1 MSQHK
6 IAAQYLAELAQFD
19 PLYAFEKIASI
30 PFEFII
36 NQYADDELTKLASEN
51 ILSELYNLIV
61 QTGEQE
67 KTAEEVLEEI
77 DELPEQYLAMLE
89 ELKSAEQETEKTASK
104 DKEASERNNPIKEK
118 LIRDILEKKAQIE
131 ALDARDVLR
140 LQDELKQK
148 SIPELTKMAHEM
160 HEQFMHSFANLGEP
174 TGSGMN
180 YSASDPLTEFLLSK
194 ANL

>member
-30 PFEFII
+30 PVEFII

-67 KTAEEVLEEI
+67 KTAEEVLEKSMNC
-77 DELPEQYLAMLE
+77 QNSTWQC
-89 ELKSAEQETEKTASK
+89 LK
-104 DKEASERNNPIKEK
+104 N
-118 LIRDILEKKAQIE
+118 
-131 ALDARDVLR
+131 
-140 LQDELKQK
+140 
-148 SIPELTKMAHEM
+148 
-160 HEQFMHSFANLGEP
+160 
-174 TGSGMN
+174 
-180 YSASDPLTEFLLSK
+180 
-194 ANL
+194 